1 MSSSALWIALLLAA
15 PAAAPRGVETRAQKF
30 AAILSLEDRRS
41 TAGSPLERYLRD
53 LDKGVRRRAIL
64 AAGRVADP
72 TLAPLLV
79 DFMNDSDR
87 EIRQM
92 TAFALGLIG
101 DKSGCDRLVA
111 ALQDTDAVVRAR
123 SAEALG
129 RIGDPARAKDVAAM
143 IQAALPKDAPLLTV
157 RGDDAG
163 NPNDP
168 WLELRLGLFA
178 LARFKD
184 AAVAESIL
192 LPSGRP
198 RFDWW
203 AATWTAM
210 RIATPNLRPVFL
222 AAAASSDP
230 ASRALGARGLG
241 ALKDVASVELLAKLA
256 VDREEDVVVQALRA
270 LAAIGDARG
279 VSAAAA
285 ALNSPNLLLKWEA
298 LKALAQLPLDRSLRG
313 RIVPYVGHERPF
325 LRAAAFPALA
335 RIDREEFALV
345 LSGLDPDPEWTV
357 RAGLASALGEV
368 GDETSVSLLLGM
380 LKDADARVLPVVL
393 EALRKARGGDAVETL
408 KRHLTHSDFAVRAA
422 AAQGLVALKAAGLS
436 DALGGAYRQ
445 SLTDVDLDARLE
457 IVAALVT
464 QRDELAKRVLR
475 QVADQDP
482 VRIVRERAASGLRS
496 LGAPAPAPGAELTT
510 RTFLD
515 DRESMLPFEPPPDR
529 TLFTPRAILYTAR
542 GRIEIHLNIIDTPLT
557 TESFINLARRGFYDG
572 LSFHRVVP
580 DFVVQGGCPRG
591 DGAGGPGY
599 TLRSE
604 LSEQP
609 YGRGAVGMALSGPDT
624 AGSQFFI
631 ATKPAPQL
639 DGAFTA
645 FGWVASGI
653 EVVDQL
659 RPGDVIDRIEIWDGR

>member
-1 MSSSALWIALLLAA
+1 MSSSALLLAVALAA
-15 PAAAPRGVETRAQKF
+15 PAATRGVESRAQKF
-30 AAILSLEDRRS
+30 AAIVSIEDRRA

-64 AAGRVADP
+64 AAGRVGDP
-72 TLAPLLV
+72 TLAPLIV
-79 DFMNDSDR
+79 DQMNDADR
-87 EIRQM
+87 EIRKM
-92 TAFALGLIG
+92 AAFALGLIG
-101 DKSGCDRLVA
+101 DKSACDRLVA

-129 RIGDPARAKDVAAM
+129 RIGDPTRAKDVAAM
-143 IQAALPKDAPLLTV
+143 IQAALPKDAPLVTV
-157 RGDDAG
+157 RGDDPAS
-163 NPNDP
+163 PNDP

-192 LPSGRP
+192 LPGGRP

-203 AATWTAM
+203 AASWTAM

-222 AAAASSDP
+222 AAAASNEP

-241 ALKDVASVELLAKLA
+241 ILKDTASLDLLAKLA
-256 VDREEDVVVQALRA
+256 VDREEDVAVQALRA

-279 VSAAAA
+279 VGAATA

-298 LKALAQLPLDRSLRG
+298 LKALSQLPLDRSLRA

-335 RIDREEFALV
+335 RIDRDEFALV

-357 RAGLASALGEV
+357 RAGLATALGDV

-380 LKDADARVLPVVL
+380 LKDADTRVLPAVL
-393 EALRKARGGDAVETL
+393 EALRKARGSDAAETL
-408 KRHLTHSDFAVRAA
+408 KRHLTHPDFAVRAA
-422 AAQGLVALKAAGLS
+422 AAQGLVALKTTGLS
-436 DALGGAYRQ
+436 DAFASAYRQ
-445 SLTDVDLDARLE
+445 SLPDFDLDARLE
-457 IVAALVT
+457 IVAALVA
-464 QRDELAKRVLR
+464 QRDELAKRTLR
-475 QVADQDP
+475 EIAEQDP
-482 VRIVRERAASGLRS
+482 ARVVRERATIALRS
-496 LGAPAPAPGAELTT
+496 LGAAPVSASSELTT
-510 RTFLD
+510 RAFLD
-515 DRESMLPFEPPPDR
+515 DREATLPFEPLPDR
-529 TLFTPRAILYTAR
+529 TLYTPRAIVHTAR

-557 TESFINLARRGFYDG
+557 TESFINLARRGFFDG

-604 LSEQP
+604 ASEQP
-609 YGRGAVGMALSGPDT
+609 YGRGTVGMAHSGKDT
-624 AGSQFFI
+624 EGSQFFI
-631 ATKPAPQL
+631 ATKPAPHL
-639 DGAFTA
+639 DGAYTA
-645 FGWVASGI
+645 FGWVASGMEI
-653 EVVDQL
+653 VDQI